1 MKKGDTYMNKVNV
14 LLETND
20 EKEYLVLEFD
30 SPIKLD
36 LTSNNS
42 EEVKEFFISL
52 LNHIKGEDVQLV
64 FDAQGRTD
72 LYTDVSAKYVKDLNA
87 ELSAIQASFPK
98 EIK

>member
-1 MKKGDTYMNKVNV
+1 MNKVNV

-20 EKEYLVLEFD
+20 EKEYLVLQFD

-36 LTSNNS
+36 LTSDNS
-42 EEVKEFFISL
+42 DELKAFFVGL
-52 LNHIKGEDVQLV
+52 LNLIKEEDVQLV

-72 LYTDVSAKYVKDLNA
+72 LYADVSAKYVKDLNA
-87 ELSAIQASFPK
+87 ELSAIQTSFPK